1 MRRHR
6 IVVTRPTID
15 QRAANLRLTQRR
27 CRAAE
32 HRWRCYDF
40 GYKVTAQGDW
50 TQHGRDGS
58 HWRRPISL
66 RIGNADIEATFAV
79 TFASNTN
86 HMIEAY
92 AEIGSDPSVQV
103 GQWADD
109 ERRAI

>member
-1 MRRHR
+1 MRS
-6 IVVTRPTID
+6 TID
-15 QRAANLRLTQRR
+15 PRAANQRLTQRR
-27 CRAAE
+27 LRAAE

-40 GYKVTAQGDW
+40 GYEVESQGDW

-66 RIGNADIEATFAV
+66 CIGYAEVEATFAV

-92 AEIGSDPSVQV
+92 AEIGSDPPVQV

-109 ERRAI
+109 ERRVT